1 VRIDR
6 DNWNRISAL
15 LDHALE
21 LQPNEIPGWLAQL
34 AQRDPAAACTLQEL
48 LSRRAIIATGSFLDS
63 LPQLQDSTAAPEPAH
78 PGGAFSAGTRVGPYL
93 LESELGRGGMGSV
106 WRARRDDGTFT
117 RTVALKLPFAEHYRR
132 EFIDRFC
139 RERDILAALAHPHIA
154 RLYDAGITAEGQ
166 PYLAMEY
173 VEGVPLT
180 QYCGEHRASLATR
193 LALFAQVLD
202 AVGYAH
208 SNLILHRDLKP
219 SNILVTP
226 AGNACLLDFGIAKLL
241 PAGDADS
248 ADLTQFTRRMLT
260 PGYAS
265 PEQIAGAPL
274 GVASDI
280 YSLGVLLYELL
291 SAERPYRLTRR
302 SVAALEEAILSA
314 DPQKPSQAVG
324 DAVKAAEIGGM
335 TVAQLR
341 RALSG
346 DLDTITLKALK
357 KEPSLRYVSVD
368 ALGGDLQRYRA
379 GLPVLAR
386 PDAPMYLLRKFIAR
400 HRLTVTVTVLVALAL
415 AATTG
420 ISVHQARL
428 ARAQAIVARNESDR
442 AQAVQQ
448 FLQDIFRTN
457 THLQS
462 DPLKA
467 RQTTARE
474 LLDAGAAR
482 VGQQLQ
488 DAPQAQ
494 AEVLMTLADMYT
506 QMGLDAQAAQL
517 RLRRI
522 EALKKAGGST
532 SVELADA
539 MLDYVVDISTT
550 PERSQ
555 IPQLLQEARRIL
567 DTVGDFKSETRAGVW
582 MESGS
587 YLRYTAPERMQTLE
601 NDALRLLAAS
611 APNSWIYQ
619 LALDKAGYARFELGD
634 YAGAEA
640 IFRKS
645 LGEVHRRVA
654 TTSAWEISPLAGLA
668 AAQAALGEFA
678 DAERNF
684 RASLAASLARNGD
697 AHVETHLAQ
706 SRLGAFLHATSRV
719 REGLQLQAEALEG
732 IRRGTVQENSTTAA
746 GIRAQ
751 YGRSLLAEGGFDTA
765 GEYLTR
771 DVETLDK
778 TFPQSTLLA
787 AALLEHGKWA
797 TLTGRYREAQ
807 ADLDQALALRRSI
820 GGKASAP
827 ALENPY
833 LLAQGELALA
843 QGDAQGA
850 MQWAQHMHA
859 APAPAYRLAMVD
871 EVARN
876 TLLAEAL
883 SAQGRFAES
892 LNAAQAAVDAAQH
905 ADIRNYI
912 QVYEANALLALG
924 ESLRR
929 GGKAQTAV
937 SLLRQALS
945 LRLATDEPNSAWL
958 AQIRIS
964 LAQCLL
970 DLNQNAEA
978 KKLYEQ
984 ASASQSQ
991 HADLGLQF
999 LQPQHGLAKRLQSF
1013 LRHP

>member
-1 VRIDR
+1 MRIDR

-15 LDHALE
+15 LDQALE
-21 LQPNEIPGWLAQL
+21 LRPEEIPGWLADL
-34 AQRDPAAACTLQEL
+34 ALRDPAAARTLQEL
-48 LSRRAIIATGSFLDS
+48 LNRRAIIDTGSFLES
-63 LPQLQDSTAAPEPAH
+63 LPQLQDSTAAAQLAN
-78 PGGAFSAGTRVGPYL
+78 PGSAFSAGTRIGPYL

-106 WRARRDDGTFT
+106 WRARRVDGTLT

-180 QYCGEHRASLATR
+180 QYCSERRASIATR

-226 AGNACLLDFGIAKLL
+226 AGNACLLDFGIAKML
-241 PAGDADS
+241 PTGESDS

-291 SAERPYRLTRR
+291 SSERPYRLTRR

-324 DAVKAAEIGGM
+324 DAGKAAEIGAM

-357 KEPSLRYVSVD
+357 KEPPLRYVSVD
-368 ALGGDLQRYRA
+368 AFGGDLRRYCS

-386 PDAPMYLLRKFIAR
+386 PDAPMYLLRKFVAR
-400 HRLTVTVTVLVALAL
+400 HRLAVAVTVLVALAL

-428 ARAQAIVARNESDR
+428 ARAQAIVARNETER

-462 DPLKA
+462 NPLKA

-474 LLDAGAAR
+474 LLDVGAAR
-482 VGQQLQ
+482 VGEQLK
-488 DAPQAQ
+488 DAPEAQ
-494 AEVLMTLADMYT
+494 AEVLLTLADMYT
-506 QMGLDAQAAQL
+506 QMGLDVQAAQL

-522 EALKKAGGST
+522 EALTKAGAST
-532 SVELADA
+532 SVELADSL
-539 MLDYVVDISTT
+539 LDYVVDISTT
-550 PERSQ
+550 PERVR
-555 IPQLLQEARRIL
+555 IPALLREAQGIL
-567 DTVGDFKSETRAGVW
+567 DKLGDFKSETRAGVW

-587 YLRYTAPERMQTLE
+587 YLRYTAPERMQSLE
-601 NDALRLLAAS
+601 DDALRLLAVN
-611 APNSWIYQ
+611 APDSWTYQ
-619 LALDKAGYARFELGD
+619 LALDKAGYAHYELGD
-634 YAGAEA
+634 YAGSEI

-645 LGEVHRRVA
+645 LQEVHRRVA

-668 AAQAALGEFA
+668 AAQSALGEFV

-684 RASLAASLARNGD
+684 RASLAASLAQNGD
-697 AHVETHLAQ
+697 SHIATHISQ
-706 SRLGAFLHATSRV
+706 WRLGSFLHATSRV
-719 REGLQLQAEALEG
+719 REGLQLQAQAIDG
-732 IRRGTVQENSTTAA
+732 IRRGTVPQNSTVAA
-746 GIRAQ
+746 AIRAQ
-751 YGRSLLAEGGFDTA
+751 YGRSLLAEGGFDA
-765 GEYLTR
+765 AEEYLAQ
-771 DVETLDK
+771 DVATLDK
-778 TFPQSTLLA
+778 TFPDSILLA

-797 TLTGRYREAQ
+797 TFTGHYREAK
-807 ADLDQALALRRSI
+807 ADLERALALRRSI
-820 GGKASAP
+820 GGKAREP
-827 ALENPY
+827 TLENPY
-833 LLAQGELALA
+833 LLAQGSLALA
-843 QGDAQGA
+843 QGNTDGA
-850 MQWAQHMHA
+850 IQWAKQMHA
-859 APAPAYRLAMVD
+859 ARSPAYPAAMVD

-876 TLLAEAL
+876 TLLAEAF
-883 SAQGRFAES
+883 SAKGQFAES
-892 LNAAQAAVDAAQH
+892 MNTARTAVDAAQH

-912 QVYEANALLALG
+912 QDYEADALLALG

-929 GGKAQTAV
+929 GGKGQTAV
-937 SLLRQALS
+937 ALLRRALS
-945 LRLATDEPNSAWL
+945 LRLATDVPNSPWL
-958 AQIRIS
+958 AQIRVS

-978 KKLYEQ
+978 RKLYGEAA
-984 ASASQSQ
+984 ASLSH

-999 LQPQHGLAKRLQSF
+999 RQPLHELAKRL
-1013 LRHP
+1013 